1 MNEVEQIECQIAILP
16 KGSIT
21 KKVIQGKDR
30 YYLQWREGGKVKNR
44 YVSSAELP
52 ELSAQIAQRK
62 ELQQKLIELQ
72 VSSIQ
77 QSLVGVPASEALM
90 GVAAE
95 ARAAYTV
102 APYDSQDR
110 LVCFLLSMGMGFCL
124 EARAKSLSVEGTDLR
139 VDWVFY
145 NRLLHCHVLINLKDG
160 EFKKSNLDQLASCVA
175 HYSDCEKRLG
185 DNPPVGILL
194 STLRGPK
201 MVEYVS
207 TGIPKSVFAASY
219 KPVLPA
225 KHQLLDFMEK
235 CDLLQG
241 VGVI

>member
-1 MNEVEQIECQIAILP
+1 MNEFEQIESKIAILP

-62 ELQQKLIELQ
+62 ELQQKLVELQ
-72 VSSIQ
+72 VSSIG
-77 QSLVGVPASEALM
+77 QSLEGTSASDTLM

-95 ARAAYTV
+95 AHAAYTV

-110 LVCFLLSMGMGFCL
+110 LVCYLLSMSMGICL
-124 EARAKSLSVEGTDLR
+124 EARAKRLSVEGTDLL

-145 NRLLHCHVLINLKDG
+145 SRMLHCHVLINLKDG
-160 EFKKSNLDQLASCVA
+160 EFKKSNLDQLTSCVT
-175 HYSDCEKRLG
+175 HYNNCEKGPG

-201 MVEYVS
+201 MVEYVT

-219 KPVLPA
+219 KPMLPA

-241 VGVI
+241 EGVI